1 MLQRC
6 LTAFGSIELRRVP
19 HARHPPRQRPLAL
32 ALQTGVELIQVIRMR
47 SLGSTQSVQ
56 LLHGWC
62 TLHTRCFTAIHAVTQ
77 LVVDIGHLSARYFL
91 CNSGV

>member
-19 HARHPPRQRPLAL
+19 QARHPPRQRPLAL
-32 ALQTGVELIQVIRMR
+32 ALRTAESIQVIRMR

-62 TLHTRCFTAIHAVTQ
+62 TLHIRGFTAGHAVMQ
-77 LVVDIGHLSARYFL
+77 LVVYIGHLSARYFL
-91 CNSGV
+91 CNTGV